1 MLETYFADLFW
12 LFVAFGAGAILGTF
26 TGLIP
31 GFHVNNVALIAVS
44 LTPIAVGL
52 GLPLDLVAGMIVSCG
67 TVHTFLNYIPSALVG
82 APDDNMALALLP
94 GHRMLVTG
102 QAAQGVAYSA
112 RGSQMGMIMAIP
124 LLIVARLLF
133 GDNPGLNWFEGSR
146 DILPWLLLSISSFLL
161 MTETTRL
168 PWPTFL
174 QKITSWMLIPLPKPI
189 RVSIPIF
196 AFRYEREWNAIDLRF
211 GSSSRKAGIL
221 VATAF
226 FILAGMY
233 GWAVFELP
241 ARSPVGMPS
250 ATLLMPS
257 LAGLFGIAN
266 LIDIYVTTSEMPKQ
280 EPNWELPA
288 MKPLAVPTF
297 LSAVVSS
304 VMAIL
309 PGMTA
314 AQATGVVMSI
324 RNITGRLR
332 DPNFVPADFEYSPS
346 SRDMSPE
353 EMLAERRRLFMEEV
367 GGPMDED
374 EAFESKVRDAELEE
388 EEVEVSVT
396 KDDEEMTDFEA
407 LIALAQETP
416 EDFDEIEEVSKQD
429 LEVIAVLS
437 SVNTAVTVMVLGF
450 LYMVGRPRSGAALA
464 LNMIYPIDIWG
475 TLEPPSDFVRL
486 VAITIFAGLFSVPV
500 MIKLAKGM
508 LKLHELI
515 PLRTMVLSVILF
527 VSGLVWF
534 STGFIGLGVL
544 VIGTL
549 MGLMP
554 PRIGIRRSH
563 GMGIILVPI
572 MIYTF
577 GQQFDGFGFI

>member
-1 MLETYFADLFW
+1 MLLETYLYDLFW
-12 LFVAFGAGAILGTF
+12 LFMAFGAGAILGTF

-44 LTPIAVGL
+44 LTPIAMGI
-52 GLPLDLVAGMIVSCG
+52 GLPLDIIAGMIVSCG
-67 TVHTFLNYIPSALVG
+67 MVHTFLNYIPSALVG

-124 LLIVARLLF
+124 LLVVARLLF

-146 DILPWLLLSISSFLL
+146 DILPWLLLGISSFLL
-161 MTETTRL
+161 LTETTRL
-168 PWPTFL
+168 PWPSIL
-174 QKITSWMLIPLPKPI
+174 QKATSWMRIPLPKPI
-189 RVSIPIF
+189 RVSFPIF
-196 AFRYEREWNAIDLRF
+196 AYRYEREWDAIDLRL
-211 GSSSRKAGIL
+211 GNSSRKAGIF
-221 VATAF
+221 VALCF
-226 FILAGMY
+226 FLLSGFY

-280 EPNWELPA
+280 EPNWDLPP

-314 AQATGVVMSI
+314 AQATVVVMSM
-324 RNITGRLR
+324 RNIAGRLR
-332 DPNFVPADFEYSPS
+332 DPNFIPADFEYSPS
-346 SRDMSPE
+346 NRDMSPE
-353 EMLAERRRLFMEEV
+353 EMLAERRKLFMEEI
-367 GGPMDED
+367 GGVPIE
-374 EAFESKVRDAELEE
+374 
-388 EEVEVSVT
+388 
-396 KDDEEMTDFEA
+396 DDEIEDITKTREIENSD
-407 LIALAQETP
+407 ET
-416 EDFDEIEEVSKQD
+416 DFDELIKIAENTSESFDENDKTSTQD

-475 TLEPPSDFVRL
+475 TFEPPSDFVRL
-486 VAITIFAGLFSVPV
+486 VAITIIAGLFSVPV
-500 MIKLAKGM
+500 MIKLSKGM

-515 PLRTMVLSVILF
+515 PLRTMVISVIVF
-527 VSGLVWF
+527 VSALVWF

-572 MIYTF
+572 MVYTF
-577 GQQFDGFGFI
+577 AQQLDGFGFI

>member
-1 MLETYFADLFW
+1 MLLETYLYDLFW
-12 LFVAFGAGAILGTF
+12 LFMAFGAGAILGTF

-44 LTPIAVGL
+44 LTPIAIGI
-52 GLPLDLVAGMIVSCG
+52 GLPLDIIAGMIVSCG
-67 TVHTFLNYIPSALVG
+67 MVHTFLNYIPSALVG

-124 LLIVARLLF
+124 LLVVARLLF

-161 MTETTRL
+161 LTETTRL
-168 PWPTFL
+168 PWPSIL
-174 QKITSWMLIPLPKPI
+174 QKATSWMRIPLPKPI
-189 RVSIPIF
+189 RVSFPIF
-196 AFRYEREWNAIDLRF
+196 AYRYEREWNAIDLRL
-211 GSSSRKAGIL
+211 GNSSRKAGIF
-221 VATAF
+221 VALCF
-226 FILAGMY
+226 FLLSGFY

-280 EPNWELPA
+280 EPNWDLPP

-314 AQATGVVMSI
+314 AQATVVVMSM
-324 RNITGRLR
+324 RNIAGRLR
-332 DPNFVPADFEYSPS
+332 DPNFIPADFEYSPS
-346 SRDMSPE
+346 NRDMSPE
-353 EMLAERRRLFMEEV
+353 EMLAERRKLFMEEI
-367 GGPMDED
+367 GGVPIDDGEIED
-374 EAFESKVRDAELEE
+374 VTKTRELEN
-388 EEVEVSVT
+388 S
-396 KDDEEMTDFEA
+396 DET
-407 LIALAQETP
+407 
-416 EDFDEIEEVSKQD
+416 DFDELIKIAENTSESFDENEKTSTQD

-450 LYMVGRPRSGAALA
+450 LYKVGRPRSGAALA

-475 TLEPPSDFVRL
+475 TFEPPSDFVRL
-486 VAITIFAGLFSVPV
+486 VAITIIAGLFSVPV
-500 MIKLAKGM
+500 MIKLSKGM

-515 PLRTMVLSVILF
+515 PLRTMVISVIVF
-527 VSGLVWF
+527 VSALVWF

-572 MIYTF
+572 MVYTF
-577 GQQFDGFGFI
+577 AQQLDGFGFI

>member
-1 MLETYFADLFW
+1 MIEAYLSDLFW
-12 LFVAFGAGAILGTF
+12 LFMAFGAGAILGTF

-44 LTPIAVGL
+44 LTPIAMNI
-52 GLPLDLVAGMIVSCG
+52 GLPLDIIAGMIVSCG

-146 DILPWLLLSISSFLL
+146 DILPWLLLSISTFLL
-161 MTETTRL
+161 LTETTRL
-168 PWPTFL
+168 PWPSIL
-174 QKITSWMLIPLPKPI
+174 QKATSWMRFPLPKPI
-189 RVSIPIF
+189 RVSFPIF

-221 VATAF
+221 VALSF
-226 FILAGMY
+226 FILSGMY

-280 EPNWELPA
+280 EPNWDLPP
-288 MKPLAVPTF
+288 MKPLAIPTF

-314 AQATGVVMSI
+314 AQATVVVMSM
-324 RNITGRLR
+324 RNIAGRLR
-332 DPNFVPADFEYSPS
+332 DPNFIPADFEYSPS
-346 SRDMSPE
+346 NRDMTPD

-367 GGPMDED
+367 GAIPTEID
-374 EAFESKVRDAELEE
+374 E
-388 EEVEVSVT
+388 EEVDKTRNV
-396 KDDEEMTDFEA
+396 
-407 LIALAQETP
+407 ETA
-416 EDFDEIEEVSKQD
+416 EDTDFDELIKIAENTSESFDENDQTSTQD

-486 VAITIFAGLFSVPV
+486 VAITIIAGLFSVPV
-500 MIKLAKGM
+500 MIQLAKGM

-515 PLRTMVLSVILF
+515 PLRTMVLSVIFF
-527 VSGLVWF
+527 VSTLVWF

-577 GQQFDGFGFI
+577 AQQFDGFGFI

>member
-1 MLETYFADLFW
+1 M
-12 LFVAFGAGAILGTF
+12 AFGAGAILGTF

-44 LTPIAVGL
+44 LTPIAL
-52 GLPLDLVAGMIVSCG
+52 NIGLPLDIIAGMIVSCG
-67 TVHTFLNYIPSALVG
+67 MVHTFLNYIPSALVG

-124 LLIVARLLF
+124 LLVVARLLF

-161 MTETTRL
+161 LTETTRL
-168 PWPTFL
+168 PWPSIL
-174 QKITSWMLIPLPKPI
+174 QKATSWMRIPLPKPI
-189 RVSIPIF
+189 RVSFPIF
-196 AFRYEREWNAIDLRF
+196 AFRYEREWTAIDLRL
-211 GSSSRKAGIL
+211 GNSSRKAGIF
-221 VATAF
+221 VALCF
-226 FILAGMY
+226 FLLSGFY

-280 EPNWELPA
+280 EPNWDLPP

-314 AQATGVVMSI
+314 AQATVVVMSM
-324 RNITGRLR
+324 RNIAGRLR
-332 DPNFVPADFEYSPS
+332 DPNFIPADFEYSPS
-346 SRDMSPE
+346 NRDMSPE
-353 EMLAERRRLFMEEV
+353 EMLAERRKLFMEEI
-367 GGPMDED
+367 GGVPIENDET
-374 EAFESKVRDAELEE
+374 EESIKTRELENSE
-388 EEVEVSVT
+388 DT
-396 KDDEEMTDFEA
+396 
-407 LIALAQETP
+407 
-416 EDFDEIEEVSKQD
+416 DFDELIKIAENTPESFDENEKTSTQD

-475 TLEPPSDFVRL
+475 TFEPPSDFVRL
-486 VAITIFAGLFSVPV
+486 VAITIIAGLFSVPV
-500 MIKLAKGM
+500 MIKLSKGM

-515 PLRTMVLSVILF
+515 PLRTMVISVIVF
-527 VSGLVWF
+527 VSALVWF

-572 MIYTF
+572 MVYTF
-577 GQQFDGFGFI
+577 AQQFDGFGFI

>member
-1 MLETYFADLFW
+1 MLLETYLLDLFW
-12 LFVAFGAGAILGTF
+12 LFMAFGAGAILGTF

-44 LTPIAVGL
+44 LTPIAIGI
-52 GLPLDLVAGMIVSCG
+52 GLPLDIIAGMIVSCG
-67 TVHTFLNYIPSALVG
+67 MVHTFLNYIPSALVG

-124 LLIVARLLF
+124 LLVVARLLF

-161 MTETTRL
+161 LTETTRL
-168 PWPTFL
+168 PWPSIL
-174 QKITSWMLIPLPKPI
+174 QKATSWMRIPLPRPI
-189 RVSIPIF
+189 RVSFPIF
-196 AFRYEREWNAIDLRF
+196 AYRYEREWDSIDLRL
-211 GSSSRKAGIL
+211 GNSSRKAGIF
-221 VATAF
+221 VALCF
-226 FILAGMY
+226 FLLSGFY

-280 EPNWELPA
+280 EPNWDLPP

-314 AQATGVVMSI
+314 AQATVVVMSM
-324 RNITGRLR
+324 RNIAGRLR
-332 DPNFVPADFEYSPS
+332 DPNFIPADFEYSPS
-346 SRDMSPE
+346 NRDMSPE
-353 EMLAERRRLFMEEV
+353 EMLAERRKLFMEEISGV
-367 GGPMDED
+367 SIEED
-374 EAFESKVRDAELEE
+374 EIEDITKTRELEN
-388 EEVEVSVT
+388 T
-396 KDDEEMTDFEA
+396 DES
-407 LIALAQETP
+407 
-416 EDFDEIEEVSKQD
+416 DFDELIKIAENTSESFDENEKTSTQD

-486 VAITIFAGLFSVPV
+486 VAITIIAGLFSVPV
-500 MIKLAKGM
+500 MIKLSKGM

-515 PLRTMVLSVILF
+515 PLRTMVISVIVF
-527 VSGLVWF
+527 VSALVWF

-572 MIYTF
+572 MVYTF
-577 GQQFDGFGFI
+577 AQQFDGFGFI

>member
-1 MLETYFADLFW
+1 MIEAYLSDLFW

-44 LTPIAVGL
+44 LTPIAMNI
-52 GLPLDLVAGMIVSCG
+52 GLPLDIIAGMIVSCG

-161 MTETTRL
+161 LTETTRL
-168 PWPTFL
+168 PWPSFL
-174 QKITSWMLIPLPKPI
+174 QKATAWMRFPLPKPI
-189 RVSIPIF
+189 RVSFPIF

-221 VATAF
+221 VALSF
-226 FILAGMY
+226 FILSGMY

-280 EPNWELPA
+280 EPNWELPP
-288 MKPLAVPTF
+288 MKPLAIPTF

-314 AQATGVVMSI
+314 AQATVVVMSM
-324 RNITGRLR
+324 RNIAGRLR
-332 DPNFVPADFEYSPS
+332 DPNFIPADFEYSPS
-346 SRDMSPE
+346 NRDMTPD

-367 GGPMDED
+367 GAIPLEIEED
-374 EAFESKVRDAELEE
+374 DGGKTRSAEVAED
-388 EEVEVSVT
+388 T
-396 KDDEEMTDFEA
+396 
-407 LIALAQETP
+407 
-416 EDFDEIEEVSKQD
+416 DFDELIKIAENTSESFDENDKTSTQD

-437 SVNTAVTVMVLGF
+437 SVNTSVTVMVLGF

-486 VAITIFAGLFSVPV
+486 VAITIIAGLFSVPV
-500 MIKLAKGM
+500 MIQLAKGM

-515 PLRTMVLSVILF
+515 PLRTMVLSVIFF
-527 VSGLVWF
+527 VSTLVWF

-549 MGLMP
+549 MGLIP

-572 MIYTF
+572 MVYTF
-577 GQQFDGFGFI
+577 AQQFDGFGFI

>member
-1 MLETYFADLFW
+1 MLETYLSDLFW
-12 LFVAFGAGAILGTF
+12 LFVSFGAGAILGTF

-44 LTPIAVGL
+44 LTPIAIGI
-52 GLPLDLVAGMIVSCG
+52 GLPLDIIAGMIVSCG
-67 TVHTFLNYIPSALVG
+67 MVHTFLNYIPSALVG

-124 LLIVARLLF
+124 LLVVARLLF

-146 DILPWLLLSISSFLL
+146 DILPWLLLGISSFLL

-168 PWPTFL
+168 PWPSIL
-174 QKITSWMLIPLPKPI
+174 QKATSWMRIPLPKPI
-189 RVSIPIF
+189 RVSFPIF
-196 AFRYEREWNAIDLRF
+196 AFRYEREWDAIDLRL
-211 GSSSRKAGIL
+211 GNSSRKAGIF
-221 VATAF
+221 VALCF
-226 FILAGMY
+226 FLLSGFY

-280 EPNWELPA
+280 EPNWDLPP

-314 AQATGVVMSI
+314 AQATVVVMSM
-324 RNITGRLR
+324 RNIAGRLR
-332 DPNFVPADFEYSPS
+332 DPNFIPADFEYSPS
-346 SRDMSPE
+346 NRDMSPE
-353 EMLAERRRLFMEEV
+353 EMLAERRKLFMEEI
-367 GGPMDED
+367 GGVPIDDED
-374 EAFESKVRDAELEE
+374 ITEISELENSE
-388 EEVEVSVT
+388 E
-396 KDDEEMTDFEA
+396 TDFDD
-407 LIALAQETP
+407 LIKIAQNTTES
-416 EDFDEIEEVSKQD
+416 FDENEKTSTQD

-486 VAITIFAGLFSVPV
+486 VAITIIAGLFSVPV
-500 MIKLAKGM
+500 MIKLSKGM

-515 PLRTMVLSVILF
+515 PLRTMVISVIAF
-527 VSGLVWF
+527 VSALVWF

-572 MIYTF
+572 MVYTF
-577 GQQFDGFGFI
+577 AQQFDGFGFI

>member
-1 MLETYFADLFW
+1 MLLETYLYDLFW
-12 LFVAFGAGAILGTF
+12 LFMAFGAGAILGTF

-44 LTPIAVGL
+44 LTPIAIGI
-52 GLPLDLVAGMIVSCG
+52 GLPLDIIAGMIVSCG
-67 TVHTFLNYIPSALVG
+67 MVHTFLNYIPSALVG

-124 LLIVARLLF
+124 LLVVARLLF

-161 MTETTRL
+161 LTETTRL
-168 PWPTFL
+168 PWPSIL
-174 QKITSWMLIPLPKPI
+174 QKATSWMRIPLPKPI
-189 RVSIPIF
+189 RVSFPIF
-196 AFRYEREWNAIDLRF
+196 AYRYEREWNAIDLRL
-211 GSSSRKAGIL
+211 GNSSRKAGIF
-221 VATAF
+221 VALCF
-226 FILAGMY
+226 FLLSGFY

-280 EPNWELPA
+280 EPNWDLPP

-314 AQATGVVMSI
+314 AQATVVVMSM
-324 RNITGRLR
+324 RNIAGRLR
-332 DPNFVPADFEYSPS
+332 DPNFIPADFEYSPS
-346 SRDMSPE
+346 NRDMSPE
-353 EMLAERRRLFMEEV
+353 EMLAERRKLFMEEI
-367 GGPMDED
+367 GGVPIDDGEIED
-374 EAFESKVRDAELEE
+374 VTKTRELEN
-388 EEVEVSVT
+388 S
-396 KDDEEMTDFEA
+396 DET
-407 LIALAQETP
+407 
-416 EDFDEIEEVSKQD
+416 DFDELIKIAENTSESFDENEKTSTQD

-475 TLEPPSDFVRL
+475 TFEPPSDFVRL
-486 VAITIFAGLFSVPV
+486 VAITIIAGLFSVPV
-500 MIKLAKGM
+500 MIKLSKGM

-515 PLRTMVLSVILF
+515 PLRTMVISVIVF
-527 VSGLVWF
+527 VSALVWF

-572 MIYTF
+572 MVYTF
-577 GQQFDGFGFI
+577 AQQLDGFGFI

>member
-1 MLETYFADLFW
+1 MLETYLYDLFW
-12 LFVAFGAGAILGTF
+12 LFVSFGAGAILGTF

-44 LTPIAVGL
+44 LTPIALGV
-52 GLPLDLVAGMIVSCG
+52 GLPLDIIAGMIVSCG
-67 TVHTFLNYIPSALVG
+67 MVHTFLNYIPSALVG

-112 RGSQMGMIMAIP
+112 RGSQMGMIMSVP

-161 MTETTRL
+161 LTETTRL
-168 PWPTFL
+168 PWPSIL
-174 QKITSWMLIPLPKPI
+174 QKATSWMRIPLPRPI
-189 RVSIPIF
+189 RVSFPIF
-196 AFRYEREWNAIDLRF
+196 AFRYEREWDAIDLRL
-211 GSSSRKAGIL
+211 SNSSRKAGIF
-221 VATAF
+221 VALCF
-226 FILAGMY
+226 FLLSGFY

-280 EPNWELPA
+280 EPNWELPP

-314 AQATGVVMSI
+314 AQATVVVMSM
-324 RNITGRLR
+324 RNIAGRLR
-332 DPNFVPADFEYSPS
+332 DPNFIPADFEYSPS
-346 SRDMSPE
+346 NRDMTPE
-353 EMLAERRRLFMEEV
+353 EMLAERRKLFMEEV
-367 GGPMDED
+367 GGVPFENEETED
-374 EAFESKVRDAELEE
+374 ITKTR
-388 EEVEVSVT
+388 EVEKS
-396 KDDEEMTDFEA
+396 EETDFDD
-407 LIALAQETP
+407 LIKIAENTS
-416 EDFDEIEEVSKQD
+416 ESFDENEKTSTQD

-486 VAITIFAGLFSVPV
+486 VAITIIAGLFSVPV
-500 MIKLAKGM
+500 MIKLSKGM

-515 PLRTMVLSVILF
+515 PLRTMVISVIVF
-527 VSGLVWF
+527 VSALVWF

-572 MIYTF
+572 MVYTF
-577 GQQFDGFGFI
+577 SQQFDGFGFI

>member
-1 MLETYFADLFW
+1 MLETYLYDLFW
-12 LFVAFGAGAILGTF
+12 LFMAFGAGAILGTF

-44 LTPIAVGL
+44 LTPIAL
-52 GLPLDLVAGMIVSCG
+52 NIGLPLDIIAGMIVSCG
-67 TVHTFLNYIPSALVG
+67 MVHTFLNYIPSALVG

-124 LLIVARLLF
+124 LLVVARLLF

-161 MTETTRL
+161 LTETTRL
-168 PWPTFL
+168 PWPSIL
-174 QKITSWMLIPLPKPI
+174 QKATSWMRIPLPKPI
-189 RVSIPIF
+189 RVSFPIF
-196 AFRYEREWNAIDLRF
+196 AFRYEREWTAIDLRL
-211 GSSSRKAGIL
+211 GNSSRKAGIF
-221 VATAF
+221 VALCF
-226 FILAGMY
+226 FLLSGFY

-280 EPNWELPA
+280 EPNWDLPP

-314 AQATGVVMSI
+314 AQATVVVMSM
-324 RNITGRLR
+324 RNIAGRLR
-332 DPNFVPADFEYSPS
+332 DPNFIPADFEYSPS
-346 SRDMSPE
+346 NRDMSPE
-353 EMLAERRRLFMEEV
+353 EMLAERRKLFMEEI
-367 GGPMDED
+367 GGVPIENDETED
-374 EAFESKVRDAELEE
+374 SIKTRELENSE
-388 EEVEVSVT
+388 ET
-396 KDDEEMTDFEA
+396 
-407 LIALAQETP
+407 
-416 EDFDEIEEVSKQD
+416 DFDELIKIAENTPESFDENEKTSTQD

-475 TLEPPSDFVRL
+475 TFEPPSDFVRL
-486 VAITIFAGLFSVPV
+486 VAITIIAGLFSVPV
-500 MIKLAKGM
+500 MIQLSKGM

-515 PLRTMVLSVILF
+515 PLRTMVISVIVF
-527 VSGLVWF
+527 VSALVWF

-572 MIYTF
+572 MVYTF
-577 GQQFDGFGFI
+577 AQQFDGFGFI

>member
-1 MLETYFADLFW
+1 MLLETYLYDLFW
-12 LFVAFGAGAILGTF
+12 LFMAFGAGAILGTF

-44 LTPIAVGL
+44 LTPIAIGI
-52 GLPLDLVAGMIVSCG
+52 GLPLDIIAGMIVSCG
-67 TVHTFLNYIPSALVG
+67 MVHTFLNYIPSALVG

-124 LLIVARLLF
+124 LLVVARLLF

-161 MTETTRL
+161 LTETTRL
-168 PWPTFL
+168 PWPSIL
-174 QKITSWMLIPLPKPI
+174 QKATSWMRIPLPRPI
-189 RVSIPIF
+189 RVSFPIF
-196 AFRYEREWNAIDLRF
+196 AYRYEREWDSIDLRL
-211 GSSSRKAGIL
+211 GNSSRKAGIF
-221 VATAF
+221 VALCF
-226 FILAGMY
+226 FLLSGFY

-280 EPNWELPA
+280 EPNWDLPP

-314 AQATGVVMSI
+314 AQATVVVMSM
-324 RNITGRLR
+324 RNIAGRLR
-332 DPNFVPADFEYSPS
+332 DPNFIPADFEYSPS
-346 SRDMSPE
+346 NRDMSPE
-353 EMLAERRRLFMEEV
+353 EMLAERRKLFMEEI
-367 GGPMDED
+367 GGVPIDDEIED
-374 EAFESKVRDAELEE
+374 ITKTRELEN
-388 EEVEVSVT
+388 S
-396 KDDEEMTDFEA
+396 DET
-407 LIALAQETP
+407 
-416 EDFDEIEEVSKQD
+416 DFDELIKIAENTSESFDENEKTSTQD

-486 VAITIFAGLFSVPV
+486 VAITIIAGLFSVPV
-500 MIKLAKGM
+500 MIKLSKGM

-515 PLRTMVLSVILF
+515 PLRTMVISVIVF
-527 VSGLVWF
+527 VSALVWF

-572 MIYTF
+572 MVYTF
-577 GQQFDGFGFI
+577 SQQFDGFGFI

>member
-1 MLETYFADLFW
+1 MLLETYLYDLFW
-12 LFVAFGAGAILGTF
+12 LFMAFGAGAILGTF

-44 LTPIAVGL
+44 LTPIAIGI
-52 GLPLDLVAGMIVSCG
+52 GLPLDIIAGMIVSCG
-67 TVHTFLNYIPSALVG
+67 MVHTFLNYIPSALVG

-124 LLIVARLLF
+124 LLVVARLLF

-161 MTETTRL
+161 LTETTRL
-168 PWPTFL
+168 PWPSIL
-174 QKITSWMLIPLPKPI
+174 QKATSWMRIPLPRPI
-189 RVSIPIF
+189 RVSFPIF
-196 AFRYEREWNAIDLRF
+196 AYRYEREWNAIDLRL
-211 GSSSRKAGIL
+211 GNSSRKAGIF
-221 VATAF
+221 VALCF
-226 FILAGMY
+226 FLLSGFY

-280 EPNWELPA
+280 EPNWDLPP

-314 AQATGVVMSI
+314 AQATVVVMSM
-324 RNITGRLR
+324 RNIAGRLR
-332 DPNFVPADFEYSPS
+332 DPNFIPADFEYSPS
-346 SRDMSPE
+346 NRDMSPE
-353 EMLAERRRLFMEEV
+353 EMLAERRKLFMEEI
-367 GGPMDED
+367 GGVPIDDGEIED
-374 EAFESKVRDAELEE
+374 VTKTRELEN
-388 EEVEVSVT
+388 S
-396 KDDEEMTDFEA
+396 DET
-407 LIALAQETP
+407 
-416 EDFDEIEEVSKQD
+416 DFDELIKIAENTSESFDENEKTSTQD

-475 TLEPPSDFVRL
+475 TFEPPSDFVRL
-486 VAITIFAGLFSVPV
+486 VAITIIAGLFSVPV
-500 MIKLAKGM
+500 MIKLSKGM

-515 PLRTMVLSVILF
+515 PLRTMVISVIVF
-527 VSGLVWF
+527 VSALVWF

-572 MIYTF
+572 MVYTF
-577 GQQFDGFGFI
+577 AQQLDGFGFI

>member
-1 MLETYFADLFW
+1 MLLETYLYDLFW
-12 LFVAFGAGAILGTF
+12 LFMAFGAGAILGTF

-44 LTPIAVGL
+44 LTPIAIGI
-52 GLPLDLVAGMIVSCG
+52 GLPLDIIAGMIVSCG
-67 TVHTFLNYIPSALVG
+67 MVHTFLNYIPSALVG

-124 LLIVARLLF
+124 LLVVARLLF

-161 MTETTRL
+161 LTETTRL
-168 PWPTFL
+168 PWPSIL
-174 QKITSWMLIPLPKPI
+174 QKATSWMRIPLPKPI
-189 RVSIPIF
+189 RVSFPIF
-196 AFRYEREWNAIDLRF
+196 AYRYEREWNAIDLRL
-211 GSSSRKAGIL
+211 GNSSRKAGIF
-221 VATAF
+221 VALCF
-226 FILAGMY
+226 FLLSGFY

-280 EPNWELPA
+280 EPNWDLPP

-314 AQATGVVMSI
+314 AQATVVVMSM
-324 RNITGRLR
+324 RNIAGRLR
-332 DPNFVPADFEYSPS
+332 DPNFIPADFEYSPS
-346 SRDMSPE
+346 NRDMSPE
-353 EMLAERRRLFMEEV
+353 EMLAERRKLFMEEI
-367 GGPMDED
+367 GGVPIDDGEIED
-374 EAFESKVRDAELEE
+374 ITKTRELEN
-388 EEVEVSVT
+388 S
-396 KDDEEMTDFEA
+396 DEN
-407 LIALAQETP
+407 
-416 EDFDEIEEVSKQD
+416 DFDELIKIAENTSESFDENEKTSTQD

-486 VAITIFAGLFSVPV
+486 VAITIIAGLFSVPV
-500 MIKLAKGM
+500 MIKLSKGM

-515 PLRTMVLSVILF
+515 PLRTMVISVIVF
-527 VSGLVWF
+527 VSALVWF

-577 GQQFDGFGFI
+577 AQQLDGFGFI

>member
-1 MLETYFADLFW
+1 MLLETYLYDLFW
-12 LFVAFGAGAILGTF
+12 LLMAFGAGAILGTF

-44 LTPIAVGL
+44 LTPIAIGI
-52 GLPLDLVAGMIVSCG
+52 GLPLDIIAGMIVSCG
-67 TVHTFLNYIPSALVG
+67 MVHTFLNYIPSALVG

-124 LLIVARLLF
+124 LLVVARLLF

-161 MTETTRL
+161 LTETTRL
-168 PWPTFL
+168 PWPSIL
-174 QKITSWMLIPLPKPI
+174 QKATSWMRIPLPKPI
-189 RVSIPIF
+189 RVSFPIF
-196 AFRYEREWNAIDLRF
+196 AYRYEREWNAIDLRL
-211 GSSSRKAGIL
+211 GNSSRKAGIF
-221 VATAF
+221 VALCF
-226 FILAGMY
+226 FLLSGFY

-280 EPNWELPA
+280 EPNWDLPP

-304 VMAIL
+304 IMAIL

-314 AQATGVVMSI
+314 AQATVVVMSI
-324 RNITGRLR
+324 RNIAGRLR
-332 DPNFVPADFEYSPS
+332 DPNFIPADFEYSPS
-346 SRDMSPE
+346 NRDMSPE
-353 EMLAERRRLFMEEV
+353 EMLAERRKLFMEEI
-367 GGPMDED
+367 GGVPIDGGEIED
-374 EAFESKVRDAELEE
+374 ITKTRELEN
-388 EEVEVSVT
+388 S
-396 KDDEEMTDFEA
+396 DET
-407 LIALAQETP
+407 
-416 EDFDEIEEVSKQD
+416 DFDELIKIAENTSESFDENEKTSTQD

-486 VAITIFAGLFSVPV
+486 VAITIIAGLFSVPV
-500 MIKLAKGM
+500 MIKLSKGM

-515 PLRTMVLSVILF
+515 PLRTMVISVIVF
-527 VSGLVWF
+527 VSALVWF

-577 GQQFDGFGFI
+577 AQQLDGFGFI

>member
-1 MLETYFADLFW
+1 MLLETYLYDLFW
-12 LFVAFGAGAILGTF
+12 LFMAFGAGAILGTF

-44 LTPIAVGL
+44 LTPIAIGI
-52 GLPLDLVAGMIVSCG
+52 GLPLDIIAGMIVSCG
-67 TVHTFLNYIPSALVG
+67 MVHTFLNYIPSALVG

-161 MTETTRL
+161 LTETTRL
-168 PWPTFL
+168 PWPSIL
-174 QKITSWMLIPLPKPI
+174 QKATSWMRIPLPKPI
-189 RVSIPIF
+189 RVSFPIF
-196 AFRYEREWNAIDLRF
+196 AYRYEREWNAIDLRL
-211 GSSSRKAGIL
+211 GNSSRKAGIF
-221 VATAF
+221 VALCF
-226 FILAGMY
+226 FLLSGFY

-280 EPNWELPA
+280 EPNWDLPP

-314 AQATGVVMSI
+314 AQATVVVMSI
-324 RNITGRLR
+324 RNIAGRLR
-332 DPNFVPADFEYSPS
+332 DPNFIPADFEYSPS
-346 SRDMSPE
+346 NRDMSPE
-353 EMLAERRRLFMEEV
+353 EMLAERRKLFMEEI
-367 GGPMDED
+367 GGEPIEGDGIED
-374 EAFESKVRDAELEE
+374 VAKTRELEN
-388 EEVEVSVT
+388 S
-396 KDDEEMTDFEA
+396 DET
-407 LIALAQETP
+407 
-416 EDFDEIEEVSKQD
+416 DFDELIKIAENTSESFDENEKTSTQD

-475 TLEPPSDFVRL
+475 TFEPPSDFVRL
-486 VAITIFAGLFSVPV
+486 VAITIIAGLFSVPV
-500 MIKLAKGM
+500 MIKLSKGM

-515 PLRTMVLSVILF
+515 PLRTMVISVIVF
-527 VSGLVWF
+527 VSALVWF

-572 MIYTF
+572 MVYTF
-577 GQQFDGFGFI
+577 AQQLDGFGFI

>member
-1 MLETYFADLFW
+1 MIEAYLSDLFW

-44 LTPIAVGL
+44 LTPIAMNI
-52 GLPLDLVAGMIVSCG
+52 GLPLDIIAGMIVSCG

-124 LLIVARLLF
+124 LLILARLLF

-146 DILPWLLLSISSFLL
+146 DILPWLLLSISTFLL
-161 MTETTRL
+161 LTETTRL
-168 PWPTFL
+168 PWPSIL
-174 QKITSWMLIPLPKPI
+174 QKATSWMRFPLPKPI
-189 RVSIPIF
+189 RVSFPIF

-221 VATAF
+221 VALSF
-226 FILAGMY
+226 FLLSGMY

-280 EPNWELPA
+280 EPNWDLPP
-288 MKPLAVPTF
+288 MKPLAIPTF

-314 AQATGVVMSI
+314 AQATVVVMSM
-324 RNITGRLR
+324 RNIAGRLR
-332 DPNFVPADFEYSPS
+332 DPNFIPADFEYSPS
-346 SRDMSPE
+346 NRDMTPD

-367 GGPMDED
+367 GAIPTEID
-374 EAFESKVRDAELEE
+374 E
-388 EEVEVSVT
+388 EEVDKTRNV
-396 KDDEEMTDFEA
+396 
-407 LIALAQETP
+407 ETA
-416 EDFDEIEEVSKQD
+416 EDTDFDELIKIAENTSESFDENDQTSTQD

-486 VAITIFAGLFSVPV
+486 VAITIIAGLFSVPV
-500 MIKLAKGM
+500 MIQLAKGM

-515 PLRTMVLSVILF
+515 PLRTMVLSVIFF
-527 VSGLVWF
+527 VSTLVWF

-577 GQQFDGFGFI
+577 AQQFDGFGFI

>member
-1 MLETYFADLFW
+1 MLLETYLIDLFW
-12 LFVAFGAGAILGTF
+12 LFMAFGAGAILGTF

-44 LTPIAVGL
+44 LTPIALGI
-52 GLPLDLVAGMIVSCG
+52 GLPLDIVAGMIVSCG

-146 DILPWLLLSISSFLL
+146 DILPWLLLSISTFLL
-161 MTETTRL
+161 LTETTRL
-168 PWPTFL
+168 PWPAVL
-174 QKITSWMLIPLPKPI
+174 QKATSWMRIPLPKPI
-189 RVSIPIF
+189 RVSFPIF
-196 AFRYEREWNAIDLRF
+196 AFRYEREWDAIDLRL
-211 GSSSRKAGIL
+211 GNSSRKAGIF
-221 VATAF
+221 VALCF
-226 FILAGMY
+226 FLLSGFY

-280 EPNWELPA
+280 EPNWDLPP

-314 AQATGVVMSI
+314 AQATVVVMSM
-324 RNITGRLR
+324 RNIAGRLR
-332 DPNFVPADFEYSPS
+332 DPNFIPADFEYSPS
-346 SRDMSPE
+346 NRDMTPE
-353 EMLAERRRLFMEEV
+353 EMLAERRKLFMEEIS
-367 GGPMDED
+367 GEP
-374 EAFESKVRDAELEE
+374 FEV
-388 EEVEVSVT
+388 
-396 KDDEEMTDFEA
+396 
-407 LIALAQETP
+407 
-416 EDFDEIEEVSKQD
+416 DEIEEITKNRDIEDSEETDFDELIKIAENTTESFDENEKTSTQD

-486 VAITIFAGLFSVPV
+486 VAITIIAGLFSVPV
-500 MIKLAKGM
+500 MIQLAKGM

-515 PLRTMVLSVILF
+515 PLRTMVISVIVF
-527 VSGLVWF
+527 VSALVWF

-572 MIYTF
+572 MVYTF
-577 GQQFDGFGFI
+577 AQQLDGFGFI

>member
-1 MLETYFADLFW
+1 M
-12 LFVAFGAGAILGTF
+12 AFGAGAILGTF

-44 LTPIAVGL
+44 LTPIAIGI
-52 GLPLDLVAGMIVSCG
+52 GLPLDIIAGMIVSCG
-67 TVHTFLNYIPSALVG
+67 MVHTFLNYIPSALVG

-124 LLIVARLLF
+124 LLVVARLLF

-161 MTETTRL
+161 LTETTRL
-168 PWPTFL
+168 PWPSIL
-174 QKITSWMLIPLPKPI
+174 QKATSWMRIPLPKPI
-189 RVSIPIF
+189 RVSFPIF
-196 AFRYEREWNAIDLRF
+196 AYRYEREWNAIDLRL
-211 GSSSRKAGIL
+211 GNSSRKAGIF
-221 VATAF
+221 VALCF
-226 FILAGMY
+226 FLLSGFY

-280 EPNWELPA
+280 EPNWDLPP

-314 AQATGVVMSI
+314 AQATVVVMSI
-324 RNITGRLR
+324 RNIAGRLR
-332 DPNFVPADFEYSPS
+332 DPNFIPADFEYSPS
-346 SRDMSPE
+346 NRDMSPE
-353 EMLAERRRLFMEEV
+353 EMLAERRKLFMEEI
-367 GGPMDED
+367 GGVPIDDGEIED
-374 EAFESKVRDAELEE
+374 ITKTRELEN
-388 EEVEVSVT
+388 S
-396 KDDEEMTDFEA
+396 DEN
-407 LIALAQETP
+407 
-416 EDFDEIEEVSKQD
+416 DFDELIKIAENTSESFDENEKTSTQD

-486 VAITIFAGLFSVPV
+486 VAITIIAGLFSVPV
-500 MIKLAKGM
+500 MIKLSKGM

-515 PLRTMVLSVILF
+515 PLRTMVISVIVF
-527 VSGLVWF
+527 VSALVWF

-577 GQQFDGFGFI
+577 AQQLDGFGFI

>member
-1 MLETYFADLFW
+1 M
-12 LFVAFGAGAILGTF
+12 AFGAGAILGTF

-44 LTPIAVGL
+44 LTPIAMGI
-52 GLPLDLVAGMIVSCG
+52 GLPLDIIAGMIVSCG
-67 TVHTFLNYIPSALVG
+67 MVHTFLNYIPSALVG

-124 LLIVARLLF
+124 LLVVARLLF

-146 DILPWLLLSISSFLL
+146 DILPWLLLGISSFLL
-161 MTETTRL
+161 LTETTRL
-168 PWPTFL
+168 PWPSIL
-174 QKITSWMLIPLPKPI
+174 QKATSWMRIPLPKPI
-189 RVSIPIF
+189 RVSFPIF
-196 AFRYEREWNAIDLRF
+196 AYRYEREWDAIDLRL
-211 GSSSRKAGIL
+211 GNSSRKAGIF
-221 VATAF
+221 VALCF
-226 FILAGMY
+226 FLLSGFY

-280 EPNWELPA
+280 EPNWDLPP

-314 AQATGVVMSI
+314 AQATVVVMSM
-324 RNITGRLR
+324 RNIAGRLR
-332 DPNFVPADFEYSPS
+332 DPNFIPADFEYSPS
-346 SRDMSPE
+346 NRDMSPE
-353 EMLAERRRLFMEEV
+353 EMLAERRKLFMEEI
-367 GGPMDED
+367 GGVPIE
-374 EAFESKVRDAELEE
+374 
-388 EEVEVSVT
+388 
-396 KDDEEMTDFEA
+396 DDEIEDITKTREIENSD
-407 LIALAQETP
+407 ET
-416 EDFDEIEEVSKQD
+416 DFDELIKIAENTSETFDENDKTSTQD

-475 TLEPPSDFVRL
+475 TFEPPSDFVRL
-486 VAITIFAGLFSVPV
+486 VAITIIAGLFSVPV
-500 MIKLAKGM
+500 MIKLSKGM

-515 PLRTMVLSVILF
+515 PLRTMVISVIVF
-527 VSGLVWF
+527 VSALVWF

-572 MIYTF
+572 MVYTF
-577 GQQFDGFGFI
+577 AQQLDGFGFI

>member
-1 MLETYFADLFW
+1 MLLETYLYDLFW
-12 LFVAFGAGAILGTF
+12 LFMAFGAGAILGTF

-44 LTPIAVGL
+44 LTPIAIGI
-52 GLPLDLVAGMIVSCG
+52 GLPLDIIAGMIVSCG
-67 TVHTFLNYIPSALVG
+67 MVHTFLNYIPSALVG

-124 LLIVARLLF
+124 LLVVARLLF

-161 MTETTRL
+161 LTETTRL
-168 PWPTFL
+168 PWPSIL
-174 QKITSWMLIPLPKPI
+174 QKATSWMRIPLPKPI
-189 RVSIPIF
+189 RISFPIF
-196 AFRYEREWNAIDLRF
+196 AYRYEREWDSIDLRL
-211 GSSSRKAGIL
+211 GNSSRKAGIF
-221 VATAF
+221 VALCF
-226 FILAGMY
+226 FLLSGFY

-280 EPNWELPA
+280 EPNWDLPP

-314 AQATGVVMSI
+314 AQATVVVMSM
-324 RNITGRLR
+324 RNIAGRLR
-332 DPNFVPADFEYSPS
+332 DPNFIPADFEYSPS
-346 SRDMSPE
+346 NRDMSPE
-353 EMLAERRRLFMEEV
+353 EMLAERRKLFMEEISGV
-367 GGPMDED
+367 SID
-374 EAFESKVRDAELEE
+374 EE
-388 EEVEVSVT
+388 EIEDITKTREVENS
-396 KDDEEMTDFEA
+396 DET
-407 LIALAQETP
+407 
-416 EDFDEIEEVSKQD
+416 DFDELIKIAENTPESFDENEKTSTQD

-475 TLEPPSDFVRL
+475 TFEPPSDFVRL
-486 VAITIFAGLFSVPV
+486 VAITIIAGLFSVPV
-500 MIKLAKGM
+500 MIKLSKGM

-515 PLRTMVLSVILF
+515 PLRTMVISVIVF
-527 VSGLVWF
+527 VSALVWF

-577 GQQFDGFGFI
+577 AQQFDGFGFI

>member
-1 MLETYFADLFW
+1 
-12 LFVAFGAGAILGTF
+12 
-26 TGLIP
+26 
-31 GFHVNNVALIAVS
+31 
-44 LTPIAVGL
+44 
-52 GLPLDLVAGMIVSCG
+52 
-67 TVHTFLNYIPSALVG
+67 
-82 APDDNMALALLP
+82 
-94 GHRMLVTG
+94 
-102 QAAQGVAYSA
+102 
-112 RGSQMGMIMAIP
+112 
-124 LLIVARLLF
+124 
-133 GDNPGLNWFEGSR
+133 
-146 DILPWLLLSISSFLL
+146 
-161 MTETTRL
+161 
-168 PWPTFL
+168 
-174 QKITSWMLIPLPKPI
+174 
-189 RVSIPIF
+189 
-196 AFRYEREWNAIDLRF
+196 
-211 GSSSRKAGIL
+211 
-221 VATAF
+221 
-226 FILAGMY
+226 MY

-280 EPNWELPA
+280 EPNWELPP
-288 MKPLAVPTF
+288 MKPLAIPTF

-314 AQATGVVMSI
+314 AQATVVVMSM
-324 RNITGRLR
+324 RNIAGRLR
-332 DPNFVPADFEYSPS
+332 DPNFIPADFEYSPS
-346 SRDMSPE
+346 NRDMTPD

-367 GGPMDED
+367 GAIPLEIEED
-374 EAFESKVRDAELEE
+374 DGGKTRSAEVAED
-388 EEVEVSVT
+388 T
-396 KDDEEMTDFEA
+396 
-407 LIALAQETP
+407 
-416 EDFDEIEEVSKQD
+416 DFDELIKIAENTSESFDENDKTSTQD

-437 SVNTAVTVMVLGF
+437 SVNTSVTVMVLGF

-486 VAITIFAGLFSVPV
+486 VAITIIAGLFSVPV
-500 MIKLAKGM
+500 MIQLAKGM

-515 PLRTMVLSVILF
+515 PLRTMVLSVIFF
-527 VSGLVWF
+527 VSTLVWF

-549 MGLMP
+549 MGLIP

-572 MIYTF
+572 MVYTF
-577 GQQFDGFGFI
+577 AQQFDGFGFI

>member
-1 MLETYFADLFW
+1 MLETYLHDLFW
-12 LFVAFGAGAILGTF
+12 LFMAFGAGAILGTF

-44 LTPIAVGL
+44 LTPIAIGI
-52 GLPLDLVAGMIVSCG
+52 GLPLDIIAGMIVSCG
-67 TVHTFLNYIPSALVG
+67 MVHTFLNYIPSALVG

-124 LLIVARLLF
+124 LLVVARLLF

-161 MTETTRL
+161 LTETTRL
-168 PWPTFL
+168 PWPSIL
-174 QKITSWMLIPLPKPI
+174 QKATSWMRIPLPKPI
-189 RVSIPIF
+189 RVSFPIF
-196 AFRYEREWNAIDLRF
+196 AYRYEREWDAIDLRL
-211 GSSSRKAGIL
+211 GNSSRKAGIF
-221 VATAF
+221 VALCF
-226 FILAGMY
+226 FLLSGFY

-280 EPNWELPA
+280 EPNWELPP
-288 MKPLAVPTF
+288 MKPLAIPTF

-314 AQATGVVMSI
+314 AQATVVVMSM
-324 RNITGRLR
+324 RNIAGRLR
-332 DPNFVPADFEYSPS
+332 DPNFIPADFEYSPS
-346 SRDMSPE
+346 NRDMTPE
-353 EMLAERRRLFMEEV
+353 EMLAERRKLFMEEIG
-367 GGPMDED
+367 GGPIEHENT
-374 EAFESKVRDAELEE
+374 EAITNTSEQENSEE
-388 EEVEVSVT
+388 TVL
-396 KDDEEMTDFEA
+396 TDFEE
-407 LIALAQETP
+407 LIEIAENTS
-416 EDFDEIEEVSKQD
+416 ESFDENEKTSTQD

-486 VAITIFAGLFSVPV
+486 VAITIIAGLFSVPV
-500 MIKLAKGM
+500 MIKLSKGM

-515 PLRTMVLSVILF
+515 PLRTMVISVILF
-527 VSGLVWF
+527 VSALVWF

-577 GQQFDGFGFI
+577 AQQFDGFGFI

>member
-1 MLETYFADLFW
+1 M
-12 LFVAFGAGAILGTF
+12 AFGAGAILGTF

-44 LTPIAVGL
+44 LTPIAIGI
-52 GLPLDLVAGMIVSCG
+52 GLPLDIIAGMIVSCG
-67 TVHTFLNYIPSALVG
+67 MVHTFLNYIPSALVG

-124 LLIVARLLF
+124 LLVVARLLF

-146 DILPWLLLSISSFLL
+146 DILPWLLLGISSFLL
-161 MTETTRL
+161 LTETTRL
-168 PWPTFL
+168 PWPSIL
-174 QKITSWMLIPLPKPI
+174 QKATSWMKIPLPKPI
-189 RVSIPIF
+189 RVSFPIF
-196 AFRYEREWNAIDLRF
+196 AYRYEREWDSIDLRL
-211 GSSSRKAGIL
+211 GNSSRKAGIL
-221 VATAF
+221 VALCF
-226 FILAGMY
+226 FLLSGFY

-280 EPNWELPA
+280 EPNWDLPP

-314 AQATGVVMSI
+314 AQATVVVMSM
-324 RNITGRLR
+324 RNIAGRLR
-332 DPNFVPADFEYSPS
+332 DPNFIPADFEYSPS
-346 SRDMSPE
+346 NRDMSPE
-353 EMLAERRRLFMEEV
+353 EMLAERRKLFMEEISGV
-367 GGPMDED
+367 SIEED
-374 EAFESKVRDAELEE
+374 EIEDITKTRELEN
-388 EEVEVSVT
+388 S
-396 KDDEEMTDFEA
+396 DET
-407 LIALAQETP
+407 
-416 EDFDEIEEVSKQD
+416 DFDELIKIAENTSESFDENEKTSTQD

-475 TLEPPSDFVRL
+475 TFEPPSDFVRL
-486 VAITIFAGLFSVPV
+486 VAITIIAGLFSVPV
-500 MIKLAKGM
+500 MIKLSKGM

-515 PLRTMVLSVILF
+515 PLRTMVISVIVF
-527 VSGLVWF
+527 VSALVWF

-572 MIYTF
+572 MVYTF
-577 GQQFDGFGFI
+577 AQQFDGFGFI